1 MAIKPCNRK
10 VLRAKR
16 HRRIRKHLAG
26 TSSRPR
32 LTIYR
37 SLTNIYAQLIDDDQ
51 RVTLLS
57 ANSMK
62 MPVEAEEGVSRKIAQ
77 AKQVGK
83 AIAEGAQ
90 GKGIKAVVF
99 DRAGFLYHG
108 RVRALAEAAREAGL
122 EF

>member
-10 VLRAKR
+10 ALRAKR

-57 ANSMK
+57 TNSMK
-62 MPVEAEEGVSRKIAQ
+62 MQVEAEDGVSRKIAQ

-83 AIAEGAQ
+83 AIAEEAQ